1 MSAALLVSLVLT
13 GSAAVPSREASL
25 LEEVLV
31 AAFRHQIAEVFA
43 ARSAQFAADPIIC
56 VGTTVGAGDRDPEEP
71 IMKRL
76 AVDPSVR
83 PVSLCV
89 VDEGLAREKS
99 SGREA
104 VILKS
109 GSVEWLSD
117 DEAHVEMSYYRSKLS
132 SMTLT
137 LRVVKEPH
145 GWIALGPT
153 WKQSFL
159 PIVARTR
166 S

>member
-1 MSAALLVSLVLT
+1 MSTALLVSLVLT
-13 GSAAVPSREASL
+13 GSASAPRESSV
-25 LEEVLV
+25 LEDVLV
-31 AAFRHQIAEVFA
+31 AAFRQQIAEVLA

-117 DEAHVEMSYYRSKLS
+117 DRGARRDELLPLQALQHDADTPGGEGTARLDRSRPDMETERS
-132 SMTLT
+132 
-137 LRVVKEPH
+137 VV
-145 GWIALGPT
+145 LND
-153 WKQSFL
+153 
-159 PIVARTR
+159 
-166 S
+166 